1 VLRDARLRQVTV
13 TRVNNAPLVTRRR
26 ATVVTVSL
34 IGVVL
39 ALLVQFRISG
49 PQTPY
54 LDPPPGWPVAAPT
67 KDLPGALNS
76 FHLATLAT
84 YLSANDYA
92 RITAYGT
99 EAYHRTRWERGGDA
113 GDAHAAFVIT
123 VNGLMKD
130 TDFVRFMPPVSGSLG
145 GEVAAEVL
153 AEADQ
158 DGYEQAVIPPRRW
171 VSPLDIVGDRDEF
184 SWRPPYGYGSE
195 VETAWGTLRTHSG
208 GRCDVPVPPVK
219 NIDELRVAAASTLS
233 SIEAYEQH
241 PESWRISSLV
251 SGWTGSSLLR
261 SDPVRIWLQTAAN
274 VTDDAGLSEAARD
287 RMLRDTAR
295 VIHDAMIESWRGKY
309 THLLVHPISLFPAG
323 TITPAVPN
331 GPSYPS
337 EHAAVASAV
346 AAVIDHHAPGTPV
359 RVELAGSLTH
369 LPTTRV
375 LADAQVAAREAA
387 DAALLLG
394 LTYPFD
400 LDAGSVLGRCVAAAV
415 IS

>member
-1 VLRDARLRQVTV
+1 M
-13 TRVNNAPLVTRRR
+13 VNNAPLATRRR
-26 ATVVTVSL
+26 ATVITLSL
-34 IGVVL
+34 VGVVL

-67 KDLPGALNS
+67 ADLPGGLNS
-76 FHLATLAT
+76 FHLATLAS

-92 RITAYGT
+92 RIAAYGT

-113 GDAHAAFVIT
+113 RDAHAAFVTT
-123 VNGLMKD
+123 VNGLMQD
-130 TDFVRFMPPVSGSLG
+130 ADFARFMPVVSSGLGS
-145 GEVAAEVL
+145 EVAAEVL

-158 DGYEQAVIPPRRW
+158 DGYDQAVTPTRRW
-171 VSPLDIVGDRDEF
+171 LSPLDLGGAPDDY

-195 VETAWGTLRTHSG
+195 VEISWGTLRTHSG
-208 GRCDVPVPPVK
+208 QRCDVPVPPVSG
-219 NIDELRVAAASTLS
+219 IDDLRIAAASTLS
-233 SIEAYEQH
+233 SIEAYENH

-261 SDPVRIWLQTAAN
+261 SDPVRIWLQTASN
-274 VTDDAGLSEAARD
+274 VADDGGLAEAARD

-295 VIHDAMIESWRGKY
+295 VIHDAMVESWRGKY
-309 THLLVHPISLFPAG
+309 THLLVHPISLFPVG

-346 AAVIDHHAPGTPV
+346 AAVIEHHAPGTPV

-387 DAALLLG
+387 DSALLLG
-394 LTYPFD
+394 LAYPFD
-400 LDAGSVLGRCVAAAV
+400 LDAGAVLGRCVAVAV